1 MEIQQLYYYMELC
14 RQKNF
19 TEAGYACNMTQG
31 ALSKQIKKLEN
42 ELGVTLIRRNTRKFE
57 LTKEGEEF
65 YRYAQEMTDLYEEML
80 RQIRKKREIR
90 IGSMPVLAPYHF
102 AGIMADFHEKHPDI
116 QLIVDEKR
124 GREIL
129 DDADSYDFMILRE
142 SMIKDTD
149 KYRFYPL
156 YEDRLC
162 AVVYQDH
169 PLAKRS
175 EIQLKE
181 LEGEVFVFPVKE
193 SGSYEFFYD
202 SCCKAGFEPD
212 IQYEFP
218 QANTIMSF
226 VKERVGVTVTFTK
239 VFEEVSCQGIRMIPL
254 KDDFRSPI
262 SLIYPR
268 RQSLD
273 PAEKMF
279 LQYIKLLKKS

>member
-14 RQKNF
+14 RHENF

-31 ALSKQIKKLEN
+31 ALSKQIKKLET

-57 LTKEGEEF
+57 LSAEGEEF
-65 YRYAQEMTDLYEEML
+65 LKYARKMTDLYEEML
-80 RQIRKKREIR
+80 SQIQKKREIR

-102 AGIMADFHEKHPDI
+102 ARIMADFHEKHPDI
-116 QLIVDEKR
+116 QLIVDEKK
-124 GREIL
+124 GRDIL
-129 DDADSYDFMILRE
+129 EDADSYDFMILRE
-142 SMIKDTD
+142 SIIKE
-149 KYRFYPL
+149 KEKFRFHPL

-162 AVVYQDH
+162 AVVYEDH
-169 PLAKRS
+169 PLAERK

-181 LEGEVFVFPVKE
+181 LEGEIFVFPLKG

-202 SCCKAGFEPD
+202 SCHKAGFVPD

-226 VKERVGVTVTFTK
+226 VKEHVGITVTFTK
-239 VFEEVSCQGIRMIPL
+239 VFEEVSLSCQGIRMIPL
-254 KDDFRSPI
+254 TDDFRSPI

-268 RQSLD
+268 KQPLD

-279 LQYIKLLKKS
+279 LKYIRSL

>member
-19 TEAGYACNMTQG
+19 TEAGYVCNMTQG

-65 YRYAQEMTDLYEEML
+65 YRYAQEITDLYEEML

-102 AGIMADFHEKHPDI
+102 ARIMADFHEKHPDI
-116 QLIVDEKR
+116 QLIVDEKK
-124 GREIL
+124 GRDIL
-129 DDADSYDFMILRE
+129 EDADSYDFMILRE
-142 SMIKDTD
+142 SLIKDR
-149 KYRFYPL
+149 KKFRFHPL

-162 AVVYQDH
+162 AVVYEDH
-169 PLAKRS
+169 PLAERK

-181 LEGEVFVFPVKE
+181 LEGETFIFPLKE

-202 SCCKAGFEPD
+202 SCCKVGFVPD

-226 VKERVGVTVTFTK
+226 VKEHVGITINFTK
-239 VFEEVSCQGIRMIPL
+239 VFEEVSLSCQGIRMIQL
-254 KDDFRSPI
+254 ADDIRSPI

-268 RQSLD
+268 KQPLD

-279 LQYIKLLKKS
+279 LNYIRSL